1 MHLLLIVT
9 ASVLAWILMQ
19 METFWRFLSYK
30 NDKILTSAQPWQRG
44 MWFLVSSVFFF
55 SLWIC
60 LQETCQK
67 TIAIPPHLTFAVFN
81 RTSPAEIR
89 LVRPVLENSRC
100 ADRHTRNQE
109 KTIKATKL
117 EERKR
122 GATVEKLEQN
132 NMHYSL
138 FFFFFL
144 HEQEQNKH
152 AALASGAAARL
163 LIERVLLYNSEQW

>member
-1 MHLLLIVT
+1 M
-9 ASVLAWILMQ
+9 
-19 METFWRFLSYK
+19 
-30 NDKILTSAQPWQRG
+30 
-44 MWFLVSSVFFF
+44 
-55 SLWIC
+55 
-60 LQETCQK
+60 
-67 TIAIPPHLTFAVFN
+67 
-81 RTSPAEIR
+81 
-89 LVRPVLENSRC
+89 RPVLENSRC

-144 HEQEQNKH
+144 HEREQNKH

-163 LIERVLLYNSEQW
+163 LIERVLLYNSEQ

>member
-1 MHLLLIVT
+1 M
-9 ASVLAWILMQ
+9 
-19 METFWRFLSYK
+19 
-30 NDKILTSAQPWQRG
+30 
-44 MWFLVSSVFFF
+44 
-55 SLWIC
+55 
-60 LQETCQK
+60 
-67 TIAIPPHLTFAVFN
+67 FN

-138 FFFFFL
+138 FFFLFFFL
-144 HEQEQNKH
+144 HEREQNKH

-163 LIERVLLYNSEQW
+163 LIERVLLYNSEQ